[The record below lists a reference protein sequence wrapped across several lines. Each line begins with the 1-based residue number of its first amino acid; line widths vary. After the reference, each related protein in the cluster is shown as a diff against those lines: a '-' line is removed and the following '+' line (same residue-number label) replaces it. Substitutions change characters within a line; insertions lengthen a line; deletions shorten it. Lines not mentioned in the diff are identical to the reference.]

1 MTLRYACVLIRICL
15 HHLLV
20 FFLASEYVH
29 IMLRHVFRNR
39 SLYFLCI
46 SRMREKFESFI
57 AKCLLTIYAR
67 ILNTWIR
74 SPNVSTVVR
83 KHEASFICISYFLSV
98 LCKYTATCIRKSK
111 RKKEKK
117 RVHQQWY
124 LASIV

>member
-29 IMLRHVFRNR
+29 TMSGHVFRNR
-39 SLYFLCI
+39 SLYFLCN

-74 SPNVSTVVR
+74 SPNISIVVR
-83 KHEASFICISYFLSV
+83 KHEASFICISYFPSV

-111 RKKEKK
+111 RKKENGFI
-117 RVHQQWY
+117 
-124 LASIV
+124 SNGI